1 MRVID
6 PGHEYWLETLDS
18 PSQYGEISPLRFV
31 KRMGPEYPGNESAYS
46 GTTMQ
51 EVLRALIDRCH
62 YINAQTPCPETE
74 AAIGLF
80 EAAIVLFETR
90 AARRHGRALDDFDV
104 AKIVYGPVCSHCLH
118 VGCEISVSKE

>member
-1 MRVID
+1 MEVVD
-6 PGHEYWLETLDS
+6 PGHKYLLNCLDN
-18 PSQYGEISPLRFV
+18 PTKLRSLLTFV
-31 KRMGPEYPGNESAYS
+31 KREGPEYPGNENAYP

-51 EVLRALIDRCH
+51 EVLRALIDRCL

-90 AARRHGRALDDFDV
+90 AARRHGRELNATV
-104 AKIVYGPVCSHCLH
+104 EEIVHGPVCPHCLH
-118 VGCEISVSKE
+118 VGCEISVSRE